1 MFDQIRQHVRGESV
15 FQPTPADRLRY
26 VEELY
31 ECVTL
36 PNTSELDMV
45 NRIKKHLNFF
55 AWGLADAEGFLS
67 AMRRCTTRAG
77 IMEVCTRHFGE

>member
-1 MFDQIRQHVRGESV
+1 
-15 FQPTPADRLRY
+15 
-26 VEELY
+26 
-31 ECVTL
+31 
-36 PNTSELDMV
+36 MV

-77 IMEVCTRHFGE
+77 IMEVCTRHFGA